1 MVLHDD
7 IELDGQQIDLIE
19 DLDQAWADFVLRSTN
34 IEEFVGGLAF
44 KTVSGHDYLVRY
56 RNDPET
62 GKKVFTSLGRRS
74 PQTERELATWTSARA
89 NNKERLATTKA
100 KLERLGRMGKALG
113 LARVPVKLGE
123 ILEAFREANLTTKEL
138 RLAGPA
144 ALFGYE
150 IKARD
155 LAARDRFAELGST
168 VHFVSRE
175 LSPTVLRDIR
185 KALAPLDPIE
195 NEISAGRMRIRL
207 ASGARVD
214 VLDGSVLRVDDDL
227 EHVQAVCLNRS
238 GRPVEAIAL
247 HPEAWLDLDDRLDDK
262 WEGARDFVERRLD
275 RIADPQ
281 PEDAAP
287 ALRSF

>member
-19 DLDQAWADFVLRSTN
+19 DLDQAWADFILRSTK
-34 IEEFVGGLAF
+34 IEEFVGGLTF

-56 RNDPET
+56 RTDPDT

-74 PQTERELATWTSARA
+74 PQTEKELATWTAARA
-89 NNKERLATTKA
+89 GNKERLATTKA

-123 ILEAFREANLTTKEL
+123 VLEAFREANLTTKEL

-150 IKARD
+150 IKARE

-195 NEISAGRMRIRL
+195 DEISAGRMRIWL

-214 VLDGSVLRVDDDL
+214 VLDGSVLQMDDDL
-227 EHVQAVCLNRS
+227 EHLQAVCLNRS

-247 HPEAWLDLDDRLDDK
+247 HPEAWLDLDDRLDGK
-262 WEGARDFVERRLD
+262 WGGARDFVERRLD

-281 PEDAAP
+281 PEDAAA